1 MHATESASE
10 PSPTSPRLLSKALST
25 DSTVEDIDR
34 LERTWPEA
42 LVNAD
47 IELLEEI
54 WADEYSLVTPDGIH
68 ITRADCLAGLCGGDI
83 RFETFDA
90 DPRQVSVYGNEVVVS
105 GRARVKC
112 PRGLPDLNAAGCYVA
127 IYSRREDGWRQIAT
141 IVTRTK
147 NDTQT

>member
-1 MHATESASE
+1 MHATQLDSE
-10 PSPTSPRLLSKALST
+10 PSSTCPSILDKAHST
-25 DSTVEDIDR
+25 DRTVEDIER

-54 WADEYSLVTPDGIH
+54 WADDFSLITPDGTH
-68 ITRADCLAGLCGGDI
+68 ITRADCLAGLCDGDI
-83 RFETFDA
+83 RFEAFDA
-90 DPRQVSVYGNEVVVS
+90 DARQISVHGDDVVVS

-127 IYSRREDGWRQIAT
+127 IYSRREDGWRQVAT
-141 IVTRTK
+141 VVTRTK
-147 NDTQT
+147 TDTQI